1 MFLRREEVMKA
12 SKTRAIL
19 MSGILAACML
29 LGAGSSWAE
38 EKKQE
43 PTIEKTVNVAKG
55 VTVPNE
61 VKFSFSQVRNAD
73 GVLAPNEAQAGQF
86 TDLEIPVLSF
96 TDTTWTNKTSEQG
109 AFSNSVTTALAE
121 KTDAVG
127 EYTFQVQESA
137 PTQPDEDTEYG
148 WVVVDSG
155 EYYIHVY
162 VDKDKVHK
170 YSVTSENVADG
181 TGKKKLDKLSFTNT
195 YTKKASLEITKNVTN
210 PEYVDKD
217 TYYEF
222 SITFTRASTTDKNVK
237 TLPAKNEV
245 EFTEDKGEAVS
256 TGSSIDYGKAY
267 QFKLKDGGSATFTD
281 IPAGTTYTLKEST
294 FKNAATNPVTYT
306 VTENGVAKT
315 ETTTSPSGALIGENE
330 NKVVVTNTY
339 KDVTVTGVLTSIAP
353 FLALI
358 AVAAAA
364 IVVYLVV
371 KKKVRKA

>member
-1 MFLRREEVMKA
+1 MKA

-38 EKKQE
+38 EKKQPSADE